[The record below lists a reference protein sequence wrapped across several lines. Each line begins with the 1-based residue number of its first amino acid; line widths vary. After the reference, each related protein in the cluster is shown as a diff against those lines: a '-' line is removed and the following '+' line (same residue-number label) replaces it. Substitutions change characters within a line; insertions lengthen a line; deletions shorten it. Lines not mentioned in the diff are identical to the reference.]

1 MSSIANTTAPAFKP
15 AFTRV
20 QQTDDCN
27 CAFACIAMLAGKT
40 LDEVRQIAI
49 DKFKHPKHGPYWIGE
64 DLIAKLLTTTMAGLA
79 PCSRRAPDLPPCQIR
94 QLRWSTTTPTPK
106 SAGTFCLTVQPHR
119 VPSNPS
125 STSLTRRI
133 GSIRFSKSAPDIKGF
148 PISWFVGVHPMP
160 KTVAKTD
167 K

>member
-1 MSSIANTTAPAFKP
+1 MSTIANTTTPSLKP

-40 LDEVRQIAI
+40 LEEVRQVAI

-64 DLIAKLLTTTMAGLA
+64 DLISKLLIHFGWVGTVFKASTGLA
-79 PCSRRAPDLPPCQIR
+79 SLPDTAIGMCEYNSDTEIGRHVLFNRVTPPGAKQPVEYIIDPAYWVDTVQQIR
-94 QLRWSTTTPTPK
+94 T
-106 SAGTFCLTVQPHR
+106 
-119 VPSNPS
+119 
-125 STSLTRRI
+125 
-133 GSIRFSKSAPDIKGF
+133 DIKGF
-148 PISWFVGVHPMP
+148 PISWYIGVHPMA